1 MSSAVIA
8 LRKAVRV
15 MLASDTALAALL
27 GGVKIF
33 DTAPRDALT
42 PYVTF
47 GDALA
52 RDLSASVYPGLEH
65 VLTLHVWSTQGGTRE
80 GLTIADRLIALVDDA
95 GLTLDAH
102 RLVNMR
108 FTSLESVHEDL
119 GRFVRVTLKFR
130 AVTESA

>member
-8 LRKAVRV
+8 LRKAVRLR
-15 MLASDTALAALL
+15 LAGDAALVALL
-27 GGVKIF
+27 GGPKVY

-47 GDALA
+47 GEALA
-52 RDLSASVYPGLEH
+52 RDLSTSVYPGLEH
-65 VLTLHVWSTQGGTRE
+65 ILTLHVWSTQGGARE
-80 GLTIADRLIALVDDA
+80 GLTIADRVIALLDDA
-95 GLTLDAH
+95 ALTLDAH
-102 RLVNMR
+102 RLVNLR
-108 FTSLESVHEDL
+108 FTSLETVHEDV